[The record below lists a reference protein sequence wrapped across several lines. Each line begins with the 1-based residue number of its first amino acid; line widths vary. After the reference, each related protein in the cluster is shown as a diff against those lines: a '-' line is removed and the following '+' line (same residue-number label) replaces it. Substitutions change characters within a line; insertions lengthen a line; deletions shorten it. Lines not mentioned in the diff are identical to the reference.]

1 MTWEVFKA
9 TFIDRFFPR
18 EMMEENV
25 TEFISLRQEEKS
37 VHEYSLEFVKL
48 SKYSPSLVFNSRDQ
62 IGHFVTGFS
71 EDFKK

>member
-1 MTWEVFKA
+1 MIWEIFKA
-9 TFIDRFFPR
+9 DFLDRFFPR
-18 EMMEENV
+18 QTRGDKV
-25 TEFISLRQEEKS
+25 TEFIKLLQGGKS